1 MYQRRNTMFKIVMN
15 CNETGET
22 RTYENCRLLSENLPS
37 IQLEATRL
45 GGDWKNLTDAIHINL
60 PSQEGFHELAYC
72 IETLE
77 PPAFIEKD
85 WIRITIRTK
94 TMYVFRKTKDL
105 SEKWKDITMQVRLY
119 GGEIRGNT
127 FVFQKDSSA
136 SAFVNRFCSLFI
148 H

>member
-1 MYQRRNTMFKIVMN
+1 MFKLLIS

-45 GGDWKNLTDAIHINL
+45 GGDWRNLTDAIHINL
-60 PSQEGFHELAYC
+60 PSQEGFYELAYC

-105 SEKWKDITMQVRLY
+105 SEKWKSIISQAGLY
-119 GGEIRGNT
+119 GGTVHGNT
-127 FVFQKDSSA
+127 FVFQKHSNA
-136 SAFVNRFCSLFI
+136 SAFVKRFCNLFI

>member
-1 MYQRRNTMFKIVMN
+1 MFKIVMN

-37 IQLEATRL
+37 MQLEATRL

-60 PSQEGFHELAYC
+60 PSQEGFNELAYY

-105 SEKWKDITMQVRLY
+105 SEKWKSIISQAGLY
-119 GGEIRGNT
+119 GGTVHGNT
-127 FVFQKDSSA
+127 FVFQKHSNA
-136 SAFVNRFCSLFI
+136 CAFVKRFCNLFI

>member
-1 MYQRRNTMFKIVMN
+1 MFKIVMN

-136 SAFVNRFCSLFI
+136 SAFVKRFCNLFI

>member
-60 PSQEGFHELAYC
+60 PSQEGFYELAYC

-105 SEKWKDITMQVRLY
+105 SEKWKSIISQAGLY
-119 GGEIRGNT
+119 GGTVHGNT
-127 FVFQKDSSA
+127 FVFQKHSNA
-136 SAFVNRFCSLFI
+136 SAFVKRFCNLFI

>member
-1 MYQRRNTMFKIVMN
+1 MFKIVMN

-60 PSQEGFHELAYC
+60 PSQEGFYELAYC

-105 SEKWKDITMQVRLY
+105 SEKWKSIISQAGLY
-119 GGEIRGNT
+119 GGTVHGNT
-127 FVFQKDSSA
+127 FVFQKHSNA
-136 SAFVNRFCSLFI
+136 SAFVKRFCNLFI

>member
-1 MYQRRNTMFKIVMN
+1 MFKIVMN

-94 TMYVFRKTKDL
+94 TLCIFKKTKDL

-136 SAFVNRFCSLFI
+136 SAFVKRFCNLFI